1 MIDTRNKIVSADAI
15 EADGEATVVAF
26 GRFDVIRAEHCQIL
40 SDARRGAARL
50 IAAVLADVGGQSSL
64 FDQQSRAQ
72 LTAALKDVDQVVIC
86 VPAEVE
92 QLAARAGASTLDVD
106 ALLKRDLV
114 ADVLQ
119 RQSAKA

>member
-15 EADGEATVVAF
+15 EADGEATVVAY

-40 SDARRGAARL
+40 SDARRGVGRM
-50 IAAVLADVGGQSSL
+50 IAAVLADVPGQSSL

-72 LTAALKDVDQVVIC
+72 LTAALADVDQAVIC
-86 VPAEVE
+86 TLGEVE
-92 QLAARAGASTLDVD
+92 QLAARAGAATLDVD
-106 ALLKRDLV
+106 ARLKRDLV

>member
-1 MIDTRNKIVSADAI
+1 MIDTRNKIAATERI
-15 EADGEATVVAF
+15 GEAAVVAF
-26 GRFDVIRAEHCQIL
+26 GRFDVIRAEHCRIL
-40 SDARRGAARL
+40 REARSGAGPL
-50 IAAVLADVGGQSSL
+50 IAAVLADATGESLL

-72 LTAALKDVDQVVIC
+72 LTAALADVDQVVVC
-86 VPAEVE
+86 KRDEAER
-92 QLAARAGASTLDVD
+92 LAARLGATLLDVD

>member
-15 EADGEATVVAF
+15 DIEGEAGVVAF
-26 GRFDVIRAEHCQIL
+26 GRFDVIRAEHCRIL
-40 SDARRGAARL
+40 REARRGAGRL
-50 IAAVLADVGGQSSL
+50 IAAVLADEPGKSSL

-72 LTAALKDVDQVVIC
+72 LTAALADVDEVVIC
-86 VPAEVE
+86 DRAEAAE
-92 QLAARAGASTLDVD
+92 LADRLGAQLLDVE

-114 ADVLQ
+114 ADVLE

>member
-15 EADGEATVVAF
+15 DIEGEAGVVAF
-26 GRFDVIRAEHCQIL
+26 GRFDVIRAEHCRIL
-40 SDARRGAARL
+40 RDARRGAGPL
-50 IAAVLADVGGQSSL
+50 VAAVLPDAAEETSL

-72 LTAALKDVDQVVIC
+72 LTAALADVDEVVIC
-86 VPAEVE
+86 DRAEAAE
-92 QLAARAGASTLDVD
+92 LADRLGAQLLDVE

-114 ADVLQ
+114 ADVLE

>member
-1 MIDTRNKIVSADAI
+1 LIDTRNKIVSADAI

-26 GRFDVIRAEHCQIL
+26 GRFDVIRAEHCRIL
-40 SDARRGAARL
+40 RDARRDAGRL
-50 IAAVLADVGGQSSL
+50 IAAVLADVAGQSSL

-72 LTAALKDVDQVVIC
+72 LTAALADVALVVIC
-86 VPAEVE
+86 APAEVE
-92 QLAARAGASTLDVD
+92 QLAARAGAATVDVD
-106 ALLKRDLV
+106 AMLKRDLV

>member
-1 MIDTRNKIVSADAI
+1 MIDTRNKIAATERI
-15 EADGEATVVAF
+15 GEAAVVAF
-26 GRFDVIRAEHCQIL
+26 GRFDVIRAEHCRIL
-40 SDARRGAARL
+40 REARSGAGPL
-50 IAAVLADVGGQSSL
+50 IAAVLADATGESLL

-72 LTAALKDVDQVVIC
+72 LTAALADVDQVVVC
-86 VPAEVE
+86 KRDEAER
-92 QLAARAGASTLDVD
+92 LAARLGAALLDVD

>member
-15 EADGEATVVAF
+15 AADGQATVVAY
-26 GRFDVIRAEHCQIL
+26 GRFDVIRAEHCRIL
-40 SDARRGAARL
+40 RDARRGAGRL
-50 IAAVLADVGGQSSL
+50 IAAVLADVPGQSSL

-72 LTAALKDVDQVVIC
+72 LTAALADVDQVVIC
-86 VPAEVE
+86 AAAEVQ
-92 QLAARAGASTLDVD
+92 QLAARAGAATLDVD